1 MLFSICIPT
10 YNRSVML
17 QECLDSVL
25 KAIETGGLH
34 HEVEILISDNCSPD
48 RTPEVVE
55 HFLQQHGSRLNIQS
69 FRHPENVGAEMN
81 FWSLISRAKGDF
93 IWMVGDDDRV
103 YPQSLQRIH
112 QDIQQHQPQAV
123 TFNYDVWSKDFSQ
136 VKKQRGLKF
145 KDQVFQNK
153 DEALRVIGLNMG
165 YITAV
170 VFRRDLLKN
179 LSLEEYQI
187 YAPYGFAFAY
197 AIFAGLPAVPKVVF
211 RDELLVMNRAE
222 NSGGYNWYKY
232 FVQGSCKV
240 FEGLRAHGYGREA
253 IETAKRTVIRQYVI
267 HDLLIRRRDGV
278 STEGLYQVMFPLYG
292 HYPEF
297 WLLIVPLLKLPRS
310 LFTVGWQLLS
320 GVRPLLKK
328 LRGQA

>member
-25 KAIETGGLH
+25 KAIETSGLH

-48 RTPEVVE
+48 RTPEVVG
-55 HFLQQHGSRLNIQS
+55 HFLQQHGSHLNIQS
-69 FRHPENVGAEMN
+69 FRHPENLGAEMN

-93 IWMVGDDDRV
+93 IWMIGDDDRV
-103 YPQSLQRIH
+103 YPQSLQRVH
-112 QDIQQHQPQAV
+112 QEIQQQHPQVVA
-123 TFNYDVWSKDFSQ
+123 FNYDVWSKDFSE
-136 VKKQRGLKF
+136 VKKARGLKIRDHLF
-145 KDQVFQNK
+145 QDRDQ
-153 DEALRVIGLNMG
+153 ALSEIGLNMG

-179 LSLEEYQI
+179 LSLEDYQI

-240 FEGLRAHGYGREA
+240 FEGLRGYGYGHAA
-253 IETAKRTVIRQYVI
+253 IEQAKRKVIRQYVI

-278 STEGLYQVMFPLYG
+278 SIAGLYETMLPLYRN
-292 HYPEF
+292 YPEF
-297 WLLIVPLLKLPRS
+297 WLVVVPLLKLPRGVFTS
-310 LFTVGWQLLS
+310 GWTLF
-320 GVRPLLKK
+320 RN
-328 LRGQA
+328 LRGWIKQKRRPA